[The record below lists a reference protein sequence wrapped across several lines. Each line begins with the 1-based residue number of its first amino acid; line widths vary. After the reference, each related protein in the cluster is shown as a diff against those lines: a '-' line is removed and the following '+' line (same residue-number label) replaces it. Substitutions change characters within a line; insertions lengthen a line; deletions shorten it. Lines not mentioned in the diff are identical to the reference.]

1 MYEALRFFQEYESTI
16 YLVLGIGV
24 IVYGWRFWMAW
35 QEMRGSIYG
44 LEQINAQRRLNQ
56 SALALFLTFVMGFVV
71 FSLVTF
77 VSPVVA
83 PEYVLPID
91 MPLLSP
97 ESASPL
103 EMVES
108 PSPEATEEEEIM
120 ATATPLPT
128 IMVDTGGCIP
138 GKIEITSPKPGE
150 EIGGVVTIEGVVN
163 VEDFSFYKFEYAP
176 VAEEIWISIK
186 AFRTQVPEEG
196 PVFEDWDTSIYSPG
210 SYVIQ
215 LVVFESD
222 GDQYTPCRIP
232 ILIGNPP

>member
-16 YLVLGIGV
+16 YLLLGIGV
-24 IVYGWRFWMAW
+24 IVYGWRFWGAW
-35 QEMRGSIYG
+35 QEMRESIYG
-44 LEQINAQRRLNQ
+44 LERINAQRRLNQ

-71 FSLVTF
+71 LSLVTF

-91 MPLLSP
+91 MPLFSP

-103 EMVES
+103 EMSES
-108 PSPEATEEEEIM
+108 PSPEATEEEEVM

-150 EIGGVVTIEGVVN
+150 EIGGVVTIVGVVN
-163 VEDFSFYKFEYAP
+163 VEDFSFYSIDFAP
-176 VAEEIWISIK
+176 VQEEIWIPIIG
-186 AFRTQVPEEG
+186 FRTQVPEEG

-222 GDQYTPCRIP
+222 GDQYAPCRIP